1 MHSRGANSTANQH
14 ASVQI
19 INAAGSTQLSF
30 LVVLLSGFGPGLPLK
45 WTEPDNTV
53 YSILASLLHL
63 ATVDVSSTADFDS
76 RLAWQQEDLLMNSFG
91 AFLKRKFGGR
101 TQRVSIDAG
110 FTCPNV
116 DGAVARGGCN
126 FCDNRSFSPSR
137 RVRLRQVSEQ
147 LQSGMKS
154 VRDRYDKVASFIAY
168 FQPATN
174 TYAPV
179 EQLQEVFELAMSLDD
194 QVVGL
199 AIGTRPD
206 CVPESVLSM
215 IEQLAA
221 ETYVS
226 VEYGMQTI
234 HNEGLVWMNRAH
246 DHADMINA
254 MDRSRGRGFECCA
267 HVILG
272 IPGESHAMMMQTA
285 AEIGV
290 LGFDAVKI
298 HNLYAV
304 KGTPL
309 GQQVID
315 GEIEMMERDDYVK
328 TVVDFLERIPPE
340 VVVERISGDAP
351 RNFLIEPQW
360 CLEKSKLRIEIE
372 AQFRDRG
379 TMQGSHFV
387 EPDVAPKDRP
397 IPNDLTP
404 QSIRNQIETRG
415 RLPVLKIQ
423 D

>member
-1 MHSRGANSTANQH
+1 M
-14 ASVQI
+14 I
-19 INAAGSTQLSF
+19 
-30 LVVLLSGFGPGLPLK
+30 
-45 WTEPDNTV
+45 EPPYAVPTTSV
-53 YSILASLLHL
+53 YSILASPLHL
-63 ATVDVSSTADFDS
+63 ATVDVSSTADFDP
-76 RLAWQQEDLLMNSFG
+76 RLAWQEEDLLMNSFG

-147 LQSGMKS
+147 LQSGMTS
-154 VRDRYDKVASFIAY
+154 VRERYDKVASFIAY

-179 EQLQEVFELAMSLDD
+179 EQLQEVFELAMALDD

-215 IEQLAA
+215 IQRLAA
-221 ETYVS
+221 ETYIS
-226 VEYGMQTI
+226 LEYGMQTI
-234 HNEGLVWMNRAH
+234 HDEGLVWMNRAH
-246 DHADMINA
+246 NHADMVNA

-272 IPGESHAMMMQTA
+272 IPGESHEMMMQTA
-285 AEIGV
+285 NEIGV

-304 KGTPL
+304 KDTPL

-328 TVVDFLERIPPE
+328 TVVDFLERIPAE

-351 RNFLIEPQW
+351 RNFLIAPQW
-360 CLEKSKLRIEIE
+360 CREKSKLRIDIE
-372 AQFRDRG
+372 AELRRRG
-379 TMQGSHFV
+379 TRQGSHFV
-387 EPDVAPKDRP
+387 PPSVRPEDRP
-397 IPNDLTP
+397 VPDDLTP
-404 QSIRNQIETRG
+404 QTIRNQIETRG
-415 RLPVLKIQ
+415 RLPVLKMQ
-423 D
+423 E